1 MATAESDQQKIWLQ
15 EWRAGDQ
22 RAGARLVSAY
32 QGLCMKWA
40 RKAHRMCPHLDIG
53 EFYGAAQ
60 EGLALAMEKYD
71 EKRSPSFART
81 AEVWVRARVFESAHR
96 NRNAQFTIKTSRL
109 EKRVMY
115 GSTKA
120 LAAAADE
127 GLQGAEALAH
137 AARALRTT
145 PEHLQTAMGVGYMG
159 VLGHAWSGA
168 DDEQPEAVCEA
179 PPVEEAMDAEAR
191 GRLLETLFFEA
202 GLSQRDRMV
211 LLARHA
217 DEFRSHDSI
226 AQDLCLS
233 RERVRKI
240 QVEALDKLKAAAE
253 KRGLDLSTLF

>member
-40 RKAHRMCPHLDIG
+40 RKAQRMCPHLDVG

-115 GSTKA
+115 GSTRA
-120 LAAAADE
+120 LAAAAAQ

-137 AARALRTT
+137 AAQALRTT
-145 PEHLQTAMGVGYMG
+145 PEHLQAAMGVGHMG
-159 VLGHAWSGA
+159 VVAHRPGE
-168 DDEQPEAVCEA
+168 DDLQPVAVCEA
-179 PPVEEAMDAEAR
+179 PPVEEAMDVEAR
-191 GRLLETLFFEA
+191 GRLLETLFKEA
-202 GLSQRDRMV
+202 GLSDRDRMV

-240 QVEALDKLKAAAE
+240 QVEALDRLKAAAE
-253 KRGLDLSTLF
+253 KRGLDLSTLL